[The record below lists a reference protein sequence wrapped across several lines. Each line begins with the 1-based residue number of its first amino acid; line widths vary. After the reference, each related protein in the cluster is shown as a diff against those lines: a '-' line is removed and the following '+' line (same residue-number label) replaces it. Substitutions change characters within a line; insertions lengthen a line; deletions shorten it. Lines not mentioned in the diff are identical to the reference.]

1 VAAFIDKELQKQ
13 DWSALVVHFPGL
25 DHLAHMGGAYSPYM
39 HSKQQ
44 EMDQVVRKVYRSIER
59 ETPPDRTLLV
69 LLGDHG
75 MDDLGQHG
83 GDSVEELS
91 TALLFISPLLQTL
104 HPAQDESV
112 ASQGSGNP
120 YKDPGHV
127 SQLDI
132 VPTIS
137 GLLGLPLP
145 LDNLGSF
152 IPDFLPLWESLE
164 DRRLL
169 IRQNLAQLGMSY
181 NTNASILD
189 PQEGIS
195 QGLDLAKE
203 VSLLSM
209 VSIHTEGDIIGTK
222 RDRHLQMLKA
232 WSIKQQCNK

>member
-1 VAAFIDKELQKQ
+1 MAAFIDKELQKQ

-44 EMDQVVRKVYRSIER
+44 GMDQVVRKVYQSIER
-59 ETPPDRTLLV
+59 ETSLDRTLLV

-91 TALLFISPLLQTL
+91 TALLFISPHLQTL
-104 HPAQDESV
+104 HPAQDESF
-112 ASQGSGNP
+112 ASQDSGNP
-120 YKDPGHV
+120 YKGPGHV

-152 IPDFLPLWESLE
+152 IPNLLPLWESLE

-169 IRQNLAQLGMSY
+169 VRQNLAQLGHGDRMSY
-181 NTNASILD
+181 NTNALILD

-209 VSIHTEGDIIGTK
+209 VSIN
-222 RDRHLQMLKA
+222 M
-232 WSIKQQCNK
+232 KQRETSLN

>member
-1 VAAFIDKELQKQ
+1 MAAFIDKELQKQ

-44 EMDQVVRKVYRSIER
+44 EMDEVVRKVYQSIER
-59 ETPPDRTLLV
+59 ETSLDRTLLV

-91 TALLFISPLLQTL
+91 TALLFISPHLQTL
-104 HPAQDESV
+104 HPAQDESF
-112 ASQGSGNP
+112 ASQDSGNP
-120 YKDPGHV
+120 YKGPGHV

-152 IPDFLPLWESLE
+152 IPNLLPLWESLE

-169 IRQNLAQLGMSY
+169 VRQNLAQLGHGDRMSY
-181 NTNASILD
+181 NTNALILD

-209 VSIHTEGDIIGTK
+209 VSIN
-222 RDRHLQMLKA
+222 M
-232 WSIKQQCNK
+232 KQRETSLN